1 MLEYLVQRHFLY
13 NYQASNN
20 STKVEAPKENAGQ
33 VPTRETTRQTIPSFG
48 VHRLRHFF
56 ASYMHDLGYSD
67 AIIQALGGWSTDN
80 VMKSVYRHAL
90 NEDEARKS
98 VVNDFSFL

>member
-1 MLEYLVQRHFLY
+1 M
-13 NYQASNN
+13 
-20 STKVEAPKENAGQ
+20 T
-33 VPTRETTRQTIPSFG
+33 
-48 VHRLRHFF
+48 
-56 ASYMHDLGYSD
+56 D
-67 AIIQALGGWSTDN
+67 AEIRTN